1 MDMSTVINLWKFF
14 SFLRYFGSFLEKI
27 RAFILKQFGAF
38 ILKGRG
44 SLCDQV
50 RV

>member
-1 MDMSTVINLWKFF
+1 MDMSTGIDLYKIY

-27 RAFILKQFGAF
+27 RAFILKEFSAF

-44 SLCDQV
+44 YARDQV
-50 RV
+50 KV